1 MTLIEAKN
9 LVKYFPVRTG
19 LFSRAKRFVH
29 AVDGVDLKILRGES
43 FGLAGE
49 SGCGK
54 TTLGRLL
61 LGIAEP
67 TSGTISFEGL
77 DISGFEGKDRKALRA
92 NMQLIFQDPTASLNP
107 RKRVGQILDLPFKI
121 HSDLSPDERE
131 KKVME
136 LLLNVELTPP
146 EVSIKRYPHE
156 FSGGQRQR
164 IVIAR
169 AIALNPKFIV
179 ADEPVASLDL
189 SLRADILTLLKDL
202 SAKRGITYLFISHD
216 LSTLRAITDRIG
228 IMYLGKIV
236 EIGATRDVYANSLH
250 PYTEALLSATPIPDP
265 TRRNR
270 EYLVLK
276 GTIPS
281 PIDPP
286 RGCRFHTRCPKR
298 FDRCDKE
305 VPQLVDTGEGHE
317 VACFLYS

>member
-1 MTLIEAKN
+1 MTLVEAKN

-29 AVDGVDLKILRGES
+29 AVDGVDLKILQGES

-77 DISGFEGKDRKALRA
+77 DISGFEGKDRKELRA

-121 HSDLSPDERE
+121 HSGLSPDERE

-136 LLLNVELTPP
+136 LLVNVELTPP

-202 SAKRGITYLFISHD
+202 SVKMGITYLFISHD

-236 EIGATRDVYANSLH
+236 EIGVTGDVYAKSLH

-265 TRRNR
+265 ERRNR

-298 FDRCDKE
+298 FDRCDKD
-305 VPQLVDTGEGHE
+305 VPQLMDTGEGHE

>member
-1 MTLIEAKN
+1 MTLVEAEN
-9 LVKYFPVRTG
+9 LTKYFPVRTG

-29 AVDGVDLKILRGES
+29 AVDGVNIKIQQGES
-43 FGLAGE
+43 FGLVGE

-67 TSGTISFEGL
+67 TSGEIRFDGQ
-77 DISGFEGKDRKALRA
+77 DISMREGEDIKALRA

-107 RKRVGQILDLPFKI
+107 RKRVRQILDLPFKI
-121 HSDLSPDERE
+121 HTDLSPEERE
-131 KKVME
+131 EKVME
-136 LLLNVELTPP
+136 LLVNVGLTPP
-146 EVSIKRYPHE
+146 EVSMRRYPHE

-169 AIALNPKFIV
+169 AIALNPRFIV

-189 SLRADILTLLKDL
+189 SLRADILNLMKGL
-202 SAKRGITYLFISHD
+202 SEKLGITYLFISHD
-216 LSTLRAITDRIG
+216 LSTMRSITDRVA

-236 EIGATRDVYANSLH
+236 EYGTTETVYNDTLH

-265 TRRNR
+265 KRRKR
-270 EYLVLK
+270 KYLILK

-286 RGCRFHTRCPKR
+286 TGCRFHTRCPK
-298 FDRCDKE
+298 FLPICDKE
-305 VPQLVDTGEGHE
+305 EPSLVDMGDGHH
-317 VACFLYS
+317 VACHLHG

>member
-1 MTLIEAKN
+1 MTLVEAKN
-9 LVKYFPVRTG
+9 LVKHFPVRTG

-29 AVDGVDLKILRGES
+29 AVDGVDLQISRGES

-67 TSGTISFEGL
+67 TSGTISFEGR
-77 DISGFEGKDRKALRA
+77 DIAGFEGTDRKALRA

-107 RKRVGQILDLPFKI
+107 RKRVRQILDLPFKI

-131 KKVME
+131 RKIME
-136 LLLNVELTPP
+136 LLVNVELTPP
-146 EVSIKRYPHE
+146 EVSMKRYPHE

-189 SLRADILTLLKDL
+189 SLRADILTLLKNL
-202 SAKRGITYLFISHD
+202 STKLGITYLFISHD

-236 EIGATRDVYANSLH
+236 EIGATKDVYANPLH

-298 FDRCDKE
+298 FDRCDKD
-305 VPQLVDTGEGHE
+305 VPQLVDNGEGHE